1 MNEKPSSAAE
11 APGAPAKHGR
21 SRGLVWVNGML
32 LVVGVGLLGVA
43 GYGIATALTGEAEA
57 GPAADAAQSEVPA
70 PAPAGAAEEA
80 PEPRGIAELTAPSWV
95 AETGA
100 RTGIPARALAAYS
113 GAAMQVQR
121 ERPGCGIDWTTLAG
135 IGHVES
141 GHGTIFGGAI
151 DERGMQV
158 PAVLGI
164 ALDGVSTNAIPDT
177 DGGALDGD
185 ARWDRAVGP
194 MQIIPETW
202 DRYGADGDGDGARDP
217 QQIDDAAL
225 TAARY
230 LCAVGV
236 DLSSP
241 EGWISA
247 VSAYNDTVDYN
258 HRVAEVT
265 SVYREG

>member
-1 MNEKPSSAAE
+1 MNEKPAPAAE
-11 APGAPAKHGR
+11 APDASAKRGR
-21 SRGLVWVNGML
+21 SRGLAWVNGVL
-32 LVVGVGLLGVA
+32 LAAGVALLGVA
-43 GYGIATALTGEAEA
+43 GYGIATALAGDAEA
-57 GPAADAAQSEVPA
+57 GSAADAVQPETPA
-70 PAPAGAAEEA
+70 PAAEAEEA

-100 RTGIPARALAAYS
+100 RTGIPTRALAAYS

-121 ERPGCGIDWTTLAG
+121 EQPGCGIDWTTLAG

-164 ALDGVSTNAIPDT
+164 ALNGVTTNAIPDT

-185 ARWDRAVGP
+185 AQWDRAVGP

-202 DRYGADGDGDGARDP
+202 ERYGADGNGDGARDP

-236 DLSSP
+236 DLSSS
-241 EGWISA
+241 EGWIAA

-258 HRVAEVT
+258 HRVAEAT
-265 SVYREG
+265 SAYRAG